1 MLIYRKGIFVT
12 DDHFKQALSLIKSM
26 SSRQSNLISLKSFE
40 MLKSKQQIRC
50 KVFIGQPDSNQQ
62 LAKQLVFSFFQYSF
76 LTITPSLFY
85 SILQILSF
93 LSYSCFQKIKEENLL
108 KKRNKNSLHLK
119 IFISH
124 LFVDSFALV
133 ALLLIK

>member
-85 SILQILSF
+85 SIL
-93 LSYSCFQKIKEENLL
+93 
-108 KKRNKNSLHLK
+108 
-119 IFISH
+119 
-124 LFVDSFALV
+124 
-133 ALLLIK
+133 